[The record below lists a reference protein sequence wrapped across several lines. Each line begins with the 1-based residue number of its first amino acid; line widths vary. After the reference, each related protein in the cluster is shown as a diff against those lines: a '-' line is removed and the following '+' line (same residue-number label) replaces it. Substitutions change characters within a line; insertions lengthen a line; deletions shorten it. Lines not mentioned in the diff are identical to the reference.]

1 MTLLSTPDHTEL
13 TETMAK
19 HNISAL
25 QQVEE
30 GSSPAFQSRAGYR
43 GHPAILQL
51 IGTCM
56 HVTAERICQR
66 RPCHMQNTI
75 VSLSVSLHSDGAAL

>member
-19 HNISAL
+19 HSISAL

-30 GSSPAFQSRAGYR
+30 GNSPAFQSRADYR

-51 IGTCM
+51 IGTYM
-56 HVTAERICQR
+56 HVTAPLEDLSKA
-66 RPCHMQNTI
+66 
-75 VSLSVSLHSDGAAL
+75 SLPHAETQ